1 MPQQGPLL
9 WLDGEGWLVL
19 LGGGDWRRGET
30 EHVDAQLLSLA
41 NLDRPMVALL
51 AEGSTTDADDLIDHY
66 TSLGGPGGVAL
77 SLPMVTRD
85 QLQAASFLALL
96 EEAGILYLGGENPVP
111 LVNNLHNTAALA
123 KIIEGFSTLQ
133 GLTLIGSGAGAAA
146 LGRWVFTPRPPYQQA
161 MGLGFVMNAVIAPH
175 FRGTEESPVLRAL
188 PHIDSGLGAGGADGT
203 AQEGANVPPV
213 LRTLLGLGIPDATAL
228 ALGPQGQV
236 EMWGDGQVTAV
247 VSAHD
252 EE

>member
-51 AEGSTTDADDLIDHY
+51 ADGSTADADDLLDHY

-85 QLQAASFLALL
+85 QLQAASFLSLL
-96 EEAGILYLGGENPVP
+96 EEAGILYLGGENPLP
-111 LVNNLHNTAALA
+111 LVNNLHSTAALA
-123 KIIEGFSTLQ
+123 TIIEGFSTLQ

-146 LGRWVFTPRPPYQQA
+146 LGRWVFSPQPPYQQA

-175 FRGTEESPVLRAL
+175 FKGTEQSPILRAL
-188 PHIDSGLGAGGADGT
+188 PHIDTGPRVD
-203 AQEGANVPPV
+203 AQTGESVPAL

-228 ALGPQGQV
+228 ALGPQGQI

-247 VSAHD
+247 VSAND
-252 EE
+252 GE